1 MSVSRPTPYPVL
13 PRVPRSAFHRSV
25 FRYAPKSTKN
35 ATRSSATRS
44 SATRSSA
51 TRSSATRSSAPA
63 FTPLERWS
71 TSHEPRAT
79 TIPIPI
85 HRPAFR
91 VRCAFRGRGARVPL
105 YRCTAVH
112 DTPPHATRNTHRLN
126 ELQRYTPRAPM
137 PQVQT
142 IKTAKK
148 HGKKTIK
155 HAKKAENR
163 PTTPPA

>member
-44 SATRSSA
+44 SA
-51 TRSSATRSSAPA
+51 PA

-71 TSHEPRAT
+71 TSHEPRAA